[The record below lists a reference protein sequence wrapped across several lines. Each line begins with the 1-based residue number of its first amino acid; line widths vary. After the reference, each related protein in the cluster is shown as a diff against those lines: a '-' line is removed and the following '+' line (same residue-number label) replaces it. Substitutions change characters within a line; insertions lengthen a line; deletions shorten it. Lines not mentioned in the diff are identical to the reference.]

1 MTGFRSF
8 KHFSRKEIG
17 GMIFI
22 KQLEEFK
29 KKNVMD
35 IIYYRILHYLYI
47 IITESGVLREFK
59 VVNKRQL
66 SHWHLGV

>member
-1 MTGFRSF
+1 MTGFILF

-17 GMIFI
+17 GVIFI
-22 KQLEEFK
+22 KQLEELK

-59 VVNKRQL
+59 VGNKRQL
-66 SHWHLGV
+66 VIGI